1 MHEGKYESKTAASH
15 GTPCYTERQKPVL
28 KWLIYM
34 KNYKKISNMSLY
46 IYVRY
51 ELHLSLPVISI

>member
-15 GTPCYTERQKPVL
+15 GTPCYTERQN
-28 KWLIYM
+28 YM